1 MSHIVTIDVKLRDP
15 AAIRAACQRL
25 KLAAPVSGSHR
36 LYAGPVEGLALSLP
50 DWGYPVV
57 CDTTTGK
64 VHYDNYGGKWGEQ
77 AQLDRFLQAYAAEK
91 AKIEARRQGHTVSEQ
106 ALPDGSLRLTI
117 QTGG

>member
-25 KLAAPVSGSHR
+25 KLPAPIIGTHR
-36 LYAGPVEGLALSLP
+36 VYQSQVKGQAVSLP
-50 DWGYPVV
+50 GWDYPVV
-57 CDTTTGK
+57 VQTETGA
-64 VHYDNYGGKWGEQ
+64 VQYDNYNGAWGKQEE
-77 AQLDRFLQAYAAEK
+77 LHHFLQAYAAEK